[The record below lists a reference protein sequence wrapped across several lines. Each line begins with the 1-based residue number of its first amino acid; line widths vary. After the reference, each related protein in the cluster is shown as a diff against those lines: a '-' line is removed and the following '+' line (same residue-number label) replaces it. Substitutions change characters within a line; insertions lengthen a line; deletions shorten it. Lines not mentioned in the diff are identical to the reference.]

1 MADTLTSLQSGAA
14 AAAAQVI
21 AAKQRLQAARKAVVD
36 RSWEHHN
43 AVVAS
48 LDMPKPTGKA
58 KSTDPVAVAQER
70 LAAALAD
77 YDVVTR
83 ELGVGR

>member
-1 MADTLTSLQSGAA
+1 MADTLNSLQSSAA
-14 AAAAQVI
+14 AAAAQAI
-21 AAKQRLQAARKAVVD
+21 AAKQRLDAARKAVID

-58 KSTDPVAVAQER
+58 KSPDPVTAAQER
-70 LAAALAD
+70 LTVALAD
-77 YDVVTR
+77 YDRVAR
-83 ELGVGR
+83 DLGVT